1 VALITERFREKVENT
16 IRVEER
22 IVTISVGLAQ
32 VRWENGLGLE
42 QIQARLVEEADQNLY
57 TAKRNGRNQ
66 VHWQPVMLENEAL
79 TVPPPAEAQPSPFL
93 SLPF

>member
-1 VALITERFREKVENT
+1 VENT

-22 IVTISVGLAQ
+22 IVTISAGLAQ
-32 VRWENGLGLE
+32 VCWDNGLSLE
-42 QIQARLVEEADQNLY
+42 EIQARLIEEADQNLY

-66 VHWQPVMLENEAL
+66 VHWQPVTSESAAL
-79 TVPPPAEAQPSPFL
+79 NIPPVPAAQPSPSL